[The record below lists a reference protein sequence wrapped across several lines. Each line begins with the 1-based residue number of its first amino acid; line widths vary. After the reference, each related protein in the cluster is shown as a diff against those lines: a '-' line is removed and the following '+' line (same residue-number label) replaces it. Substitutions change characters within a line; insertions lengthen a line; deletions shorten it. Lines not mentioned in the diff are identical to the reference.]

1 METRA
6 TVRRAEDQR
15 RAAEEMTQ
23 EWLRRQVYRASNVTV
38 CCLLVSY
45 YCKHVPCY

>member
-23 EWLRRQVYRASNVTV
+23 EWLRRQVYRASDVAS
-38 CCLLVSY
+38 CCLVVLY
-45 YCKHVPCY
+45 YCKNV